1 MSSVCEVSGSGS
13 EELKKCRPTTPA
25 VLLFMSGR
33 ERKPRWKKVRIFNH
47 ISEIPFRLE
56 EEVLFFYLYLAKQIK
71 DHIIK
76 KIKMLDAQ
84 SD

>member
-1 MSSVCEVSGSGS
+1 M
-13 EELKKCRPTTPA
+13 R
-25 VLLFMSGR
+25 GR

-47 ISEIPFRLE
+47 ISEIPFRVE

-71 DHIIK
+71 DHVIK

>member
-1 MSSVCEVSGSGS
+1 MPSHYPCSPVIHEWS
-13 EELKKCRPTTPA
+13 
-25 VLLFMSGR
+25 
-33 ERKPRWKKVRIFNH
+33 WKKTPMEKKYVF
-47 ISEIPFRLE
+47 STTSVKIPFRLE